1 MDERQAAHGTAVAVK
16 LAYSVCTMATV
27 LLLDDNETNLSSL
40 QFALEHAGHRVLA
53 AEDGRRGLELLAAHC
68 PHVVVTDW
76 QMPVMD
82 GVEFCFQLRSRVIFL
97 RSPIILLSGNPEPE
111 QLNPPWTTYFRK
123 PVQLAKLLDAVESF
137 AVPHPVQH
145 QAGSGG
151 EQHLSRWA
159 AVNPRC
165 WP

>member
-1 MDERQAAHGTAVAVK
+1 MK
-16 LAYSVCTMATV
+16 LAYSVCIMATV
-27 LLLDDNETNLSSL
+27 LLLDDNETNLLSL

-53 AEDGRRGLELLAAHC
+53 AEDGRRGLELLVAHC

-82 GVEFCFQLRSRVIFL
+82 GVEFCFHLRSRVIFH

-111 QLNPPWTTYFRK
+111 HLSPPWTNYFRK

-137 AVPHPVQH
+137 AVPRLFRQ
-145 QAGSGG
+145 QAEGGG

>member
-1 MDERQAAHGTAVAVK
+1 
-16 LAYSVCTMATV
+16 MATV
-27 LLLDDNETNLSSL
+27 LLLDDNETNLLSL

-53 AEDGRRGLELLAAHC
+53 AEDGRRGLELLVAHC

-82 GVEFCFQLRSRVIFL
+82 GVEFCFHLRSRVIFH

-111 QLNPPWTTYFRK
+111 HLSPPWTNYFRK

-137 AVPHPVQH
+137 AVPRLFRQ
-145 QAGSGG
+145 QAEGGG